1 MLEILSQYGHSLLVG
16 QYPEGPLGGLAL
28 TLVMSVAALL
38 FAFPVAVTVAI
49 ARTSPIAAIRRC
61 AAVYVTAVRGIPLLL
76 IIFWAYF
83 VLPLVTGFTT
93 SAMVTVICA
102 LVIYEGAYLGE
113 AIRAALQALP
123 KGQTEAARSLGIGY
137 WKTLGKVIL
146 PQALFNC
153 LPSMM
158 NQFVL
163 IVKNTSLA
171 YIIGA
176 HEVTFEA
183 NGINAQ
189 LLTRPFE
196 VYFLLAAIYFVLCFS
211 LSRLSRVL
219 ERRVMRKR
227 SGAMSLPTAGN
238 SSLARASS

>member
-1 MLEILSQYGHSLLVG
+1 MNIWQVG
-16 QYPEGPLGGLAL
+16 QVKITRVIEMEVAGG
-28 TLVMSVAALL
+28 T
-38 FAFPVAVTVAI
+38 
-49 ARTSPIAAIRRC
+49 
-61 AAVYVTAVRGIPLLL
+61 
-76 IIFWAYF
+76 
-83 VLPLVTGFTT
+83 
-93 SAMVTVICA
+93 
-102 LVIYEGAYLGE
+102 
-113 AIRAALQALP
+113 
-123 KGQTEAARSLGIGY
+123 
-137 WKTLGKVIL
+137 KVIL